1 MAEGKF
7 VSYFRVSTA
16 RQGASGLGLDAQRV
30 AVDTYL
36 NGGNWSVLASFTEIE
51 SGKRS
56 DRAELAKAL
65 TMCRLTGA
73 TLVIAKLDRLA
84 RDAHFLLGL
93 QASGVEF
100 VAADNPH
107 ANRLTVGILAL
118 VAEQEGRAISER
130 TKAALA
136 AAKARGTVLGGWRG
150 GPVVDHTAGNAA
162 VVAQADAFASTVRPM
177 VLKMFGE
184 GLSLRAIAERLT
196 AQGIRTARGGAWGA
210 SNVRNL
216 IARD

>member
-196 AQGIRTARGGAWGA
+196 AQGIRTARGGAWGS

-216 IARD
+216 IARG

>member
-196 AQGIRTARGGAWGA
+196 SQGIRTARGGAWGA

-216 IARD
+216 IARG